1 MMRRGRPPGPG
12 ADRRTNTA
20 TVLGLTGLAAAVV
33 LLVRFWMSDRT
44 HIDPTSAMALGLAL
58 VTALVGLVRWA
69 RGRRATASTPATAEQ
84 LTQAAASLAGQ
95 VRAQWRREA
104 TMRSLGDPGPMPVR
118 WGATSRY
125 LMDHPHAIAD
135 PGTTGGFTTRT
146 SDINQLTAQFLALPQ
161 RRLVIVGGGG
171 TGKTTL
177 AIQLLLTLLPPP
189 GQSVTE
195 PVPVLLSVSD
205 WDPTQE
211 PTLQEWLGR
220 QLRHTYPSLAA
231 VADDVPDA
239 LADQGWVLPIL
250 DGLDEVEP
258 ARAAAILI
266 ALNKSLPEGGGL
278 ILTSRRTE
286 YQAAITTAEDRFT
299 AALVIAPVPL
309 TPTDAADYLA
319 TALPPDLPPPHPP
332 PRWTRPWP
340 KLLSELADGGLPAL
354 AALVATPLGLWLLRA
369 VYLDTHRDPTPLLNG
384 TYTTHEHLQAHLL
397 DELIP
402 ALITARPPQPRRRR
416 AAPEDPLRPQHHH
429 NPEDLRRWLTTI
441 ASHLRA
447 TNTRDWRWWYLPAY
461 TRPLTRSAKLATKL
475 TGVLPLVLFFGLV
488 FGLLGGP
495 RAGLVGGLVGSLVSG
510 LFFGLFFG
518 LVSRLVS
525 MMSRLEGKQDIV
537 VSPELTERP
546 PLHAIP
552 LHAAPRLAGR
562 GAELRRCLLSGLLSG
577 LRSGLIFAVP
587 IEFVARPALMRGS
600 LPPVHVHGWLAIR
613 ELLAEPALALGLTLG
628 AASGLVSGL
637 LNFLSQPDHTERSTS
652 VMRSFT
658 GNRTQ
663 TALHNL
669 LSRLL
674 AGPMKGLLLGPV
686 SLYTAWLCVILALH
700 FLSLPLS
707 WLLPDGLTSWLP
719 DGLSIRLMSWLTS
732 WLTSRLTDGLTGRL
746 AGGLA
751 SWLTDGVTDRLASWP
766 TDRPASWLVSWLV
779 FGLVSWLVFGLV
791 GGLVF
796 GLVFGLM
803 DELTDGLT
811 GPNWANF
818 QRAAWWSYTRGHL
831 PAPWRVMPTLLDCHR
846 LGLLREVGPVW
857 QFRHAALQDHLAPP
871 APEHALRVRLLEM
884 LIKRRIHLEHND
896 VRQTTPIRSTA
907 EPGWW

>member
-1 MMRRGRPPGPG
+1 MMRRGRPPGRV
-12 ADRRTNTA
+12 ADRLTNA
-20 TVLGLTGLAAAVV
+20 VAVFGLTGLAAAVV

-44 HIDPTSAMALGLAL
+44 HIDPTSAMALCLAL

-95 VRAQWRREA
+95 VREQWTREA
-104 TMRSLGDPGPMPVR
+104 TMRSLGDPRPMPVR

-135 PGTTGGFTTRT
+135 PGTTVGFTTRT
-146 SDINQLTAQFLALPQ
+146 SDINQLTAQFLALPR

-177 AIQLLLTLLPPP
+177 AIQLLFTLLPPP

-205 WDPTQE
+205 WDPTRE
-211 PTLQEWLGR
+211 PTLQAWLGR

-239 LADQGWVLPIL
+239 LAAQG
-250 DGLDEVEP
+250 
-258 ARAAAILI
+258 R
-266 ALNKSLPEGGGL
+266 

-286 YQAAITTAEDRFT
+286 YQAAVTTAEDRFT

-319 TALPPDLPPPHPP
+319 TALPPDLLPPHPP
-332 PRWTRPWP
+332 PPWTLPWP
-340 KLLSELADGGLPAL
+340 ELLSELRAGRLPAL

-384 TYTTHEHLQAHLL
+384 NYTTHEHLQAHLL

-441 ASHLRA
+441 AGHLRA

-461 TRPLTRSAKLATKL
+461 TRHSTRTAKLATQL
-475 TGVLPLVLFFGLV
+475 AEVLPLGLFFWLV
-488 FGLLGGP
+488 FGLLGG
-495 RAGLVGGLVGSLVSG
+495 LVFGG
-510 LFFGLFFG
+510 
-518 LVSRLVS
+518 
-525 MMSRLEGKQDIV
+525 
-537 VSPELTERP
+537 
-546 PLHAIP
+546 
-552 LHAAPRLAGR
+552 
-562 GAELRRCLLSGLLSG
+562 
-577 LRSGLIFAVP
+577 
-587 IEFVARPALMRGS
+587 
-600 LPPVHVHGWLAIR
+600 
-613 ELLAEPALALGLTLG
+613 
-628 AASGLVSGL
+628 
-637 LNFLSQPDHTERSTS
+637 
-652 VMRSFT
+652 
-658 GNRTQ
+658 
-663 TALHNL
+663 
-669 LSRLL
+669 
-674 AGPMKGLLLGPV
+674 
-686 SLYTAWLCVILALH
+686 
-700 FLSLPLS
+700 
-707 WLLPDGLTSWLP
+707 
-719 DGLSIRLMSWLTS
+719 
-732 WLTSRLTDGLTGRL
+732 LTDGLRRPTW
-746 AGGLA
+746 AG
-751 SWLTDGVTDRLASWP
+751 
-766 TDRPASWLVSWLV
+766 
-779 FGLVSWLVFGLV
+779 
-791 GGLVF
+791 
-796 GLVFGLM
+796 
-803 DELTDGLT
+803 
-811 GPNWANF
+811 F
-818 QRAAWWSYTRGHL
+818 QFAAWWSYTRGHL

-884 LIKRRIHLEHND
+884 LIKRRVHLEHND
-896 VRQTTPIRSTA
+896 VRQTT
-907 EPGWW
+907 